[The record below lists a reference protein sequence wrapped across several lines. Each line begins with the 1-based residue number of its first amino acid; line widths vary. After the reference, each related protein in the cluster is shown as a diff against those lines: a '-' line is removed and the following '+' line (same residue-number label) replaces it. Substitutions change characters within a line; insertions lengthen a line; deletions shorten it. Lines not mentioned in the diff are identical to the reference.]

1 MGINTPSYG
10 LCGIALL
17 PSLFIMY
24 SVATNKH
31 LFSCMLSSKEIKWK
45 VLCTLFYLWHR
56 HVAHLLFCALSRMY
70 FVNSMLYDLDC
81 IRRIHPREL
90 ILTSCNSCIML
101 IMLNQLQPKLASD
114 ASKISSFIED
124 TIIMLKAFKSDIA

>member
-1 MGINTPSYG
+1 MGINTPSYSF
-10 LCGIALL
+10 CGIGLL
-17 PSLFIMY
+17 PSLFIIN

-31 LFSCMLSSKEIKWK
+31 LFPCMLSSKEIKWK

-81 IRRIHPREL
+81 IRGIRPREL
-90 ILTSCNSCIML
+90 ILTSCHSCSSCSSCSINC
-101 IMLNQLQPKLASD
+101 NQNWRQMHQKFQATL
-114 ASKISSFIED
+114 KI
-124 TIIMLKAFKSDIA
+124 LL

>member
-1 MGINTPSYG
+1 MGINTPSYS

-45 VLCTLFYLWHR
+45 VLCTLFYLWHQ
-56 HVAHLLFCALSRMY
+56 HVTHLLFCTLSRVY
-70 FVNSMLYDLDC
+70 YVDSMLYDLDC
-81 IRRIHPREL
+81 IRGIHPREP
-90 ILTSCNSCIML
+90 ILTSCNSCSSCSSCSINC
-101 IMLNQLQPKLASD
+101 NQNWRRMHQKFQASL
-114 ASKISSFIED
+114 KI
-124 TIIMLKAFKSDIA
+124 LL

>member
-1 MGINTPSYG
+1 MGINTPSYSF
-10 LCGIALL
+10 CGIALL
-17 PSLFIMY
+17 PSLFIIY

-31 LFSCMLSSKEIKWK
+31 LFPCMLSSKEIKWK

-56 HVAHLLFCALSRMY
+56 HVAHLLCFTLSRVY
-70 FVNSMLYDLDC
+70 YVNSMLYELDC
-81 IRRIHPREL
+81 IRGIHPREL